1 MKRFILAL
9 VFVASAAWAAD
20 AQIIKSYEKPTD
32 KEFKAAVKTVL
43 KSTTCFDADMTP
55 RIEAMNVIQREFNN
69 YSNESWNNFYD
80 RNWDWVGIADM
91 ELNGTLYYYRQS
103 FNKVR
108 NEIKKTKV
116 AQGTVA
122 IWSLYNMGY
131 IVKTPSHTFGIDI
144 THKHIE
150 EIAKDLEFVLVTH
163 KHGDHTNHHVYNQLA
178 LGESKIIAGFKL
190 AKPVVWQ
197 GKLLDWEY
205 VDVVD
210 RIKIGNITIDCK
222 RVDHNRHEWGKNLVT
237 TYEID
242 CGVDTDHA
250 VIFHTGDANN
260 YEQLSVS
267 QKPDFFI
274 FHLAVG
280 LKIQQAIDK
289 IQPEYAVFSHAW
301 ELGHSALKWR
311 WTIDDVLTR
320 VNAIENFDKKHLLW
334 PCWGDK
340 IVYTKATKTL
350 SSK

>member
-1 MKRFILAL
+1 MKRVLLSL
-9 VFVASAAWAAD
+9 VFVATMAFVAN

-43 KSTTCFDADMTP
+43 KSTTCFDEDMTP

-69 YSNESWNNFYD
+69 FSNESWNNFYD
-80 RNWDWVGIADM
+80 RNWDWIGIADM
-91 ELNGTLYYYRQS
+91 ELSGTLYFYRQS

-108 NEIKKTKV
+108 KEIKSTKV
-116 AQGTVA
+116 APGTVVL
-122 IWSLYNMGY
+122 WSLYNMGY
-131 IVKTPSHTFGIDI
+131 IVKTPSHTFGIDV

-163 KHGDHTNHHVYNQLA
+163 KHGDHSNAHVYNQLA
-178 LGESKIIAGFKL
+178 LGESKIIAGYKL

-205 VDVVD
+205 VDVND
-210 RIKIGNITIDCK
+210 RIKIDDIVINCK
-222 RVDHNRHEWGKNLVT
+222 RVDHNRQDWGKNFVT

-242 CGVDTDHA
+242 CGADTNHA
-250 VIFHTGDANN
+250 VIFHTGDAHN
-260 YEQLSVS
+260 YEQLEVA

-289 IQPEYAVFSHAW
+289 IKPEYAIFSHIW
-301 ELGHSALKWR
+301 EMGHSALKWR
-311 WTIDDVLTR
+311 WTVDDAFKRID
-320 VNAIENFDKKHLLW
+320 AIENFDKKHLLW

-350 SSK
+350 SK